1 MDAEAIR
8 EIFRGFGPVQ
18 IRRMFGGQGIY
29 QGELMFALE
38 TGGELYLKVDE
49 DSVKVLQELGS
60 RPFTVAMRGG
70 RTTLTSYWLMPE
82 SALDDPDEAR
92 DFAIMALGAA
102 RRAKVRKNTKAAA
115 ARKASKRPRKTASEP
130 AT

>member
-8 EIFRGFGPVQ
+8 DVFRGFGPVQ

-29 QGELMFALE
+29 QDGLMFALE
-38 TGGELYLKVDE
+38 AGGELYLKVDKE
-49 DSVKVLQELGS
+49 NVGILQELGS
-60 RPFTVAMRGG
+60 RPFTVEMKNGPATM
-70 RTTLTSYWLMPE
+70 TSYWLMPE

-92 DFAIMALGAA
+92 EFATTALAAA
-102 RRAKVRKNTKAAA
+102 RRAKARKGTKSAS
-115 ARKASKRPRKTASEP
+115 ARKAPNKPRKPVPEP